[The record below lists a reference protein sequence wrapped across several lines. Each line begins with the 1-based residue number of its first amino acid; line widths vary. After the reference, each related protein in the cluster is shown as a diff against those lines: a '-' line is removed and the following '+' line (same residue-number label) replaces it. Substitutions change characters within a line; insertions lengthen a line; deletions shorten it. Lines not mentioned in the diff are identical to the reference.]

1 MLDIES
7 PIVNTLFYRERAA
20 NPMIALECNNAAT
33 AIGYAFLSS
42 PDSYLLTIDS
52 AYTNGDGMTRLLW
65 FLCDKVIARGE
76 QILLVSAERCSWYL
90 EDSFVYQMLVE
101 QPWLFIDD
109 VCFMYRAPQRAKLW
123 HQILQARIEHKRKT
137 LCTLAAW
144 SGAELKRHIA
154 PEQYDL
160 IYSGM
165 HSHILRLTLADKVTM
180 ARYWLDKAGV
190 SLNNLEEL
198 SKDFDNIREAEQ
210 YFTCFLARLH
220 LNERF
225 EQSENHQL
233 ICKQVFQELRQRY
246 SEGAEF

>member
-1 MLDIES
+1 MPHIES
-7 PIVNTLFYRERAA
+7 PIVNTLLYRERAV

-52 AYTNGDGMTRLLW
+52 ANTNGDGMTRLLW

-76 QILLVSAERCSWYL
+76 QILLVSAERCSWHL
-90 EDSFVYQMLVE
+90 EDSLVYQTLVE

-109 VCFMYRAPQRAKLW
+109 VCFMYGKPQRAKLW
-123 HQILQARIEHKRKT
+123 HQILQARIEHQRKT
-137 LCTLAAW
+137 LCTLAGW

-165 HSHILRLTLADKVTM
+165 HSHILRPTLADKVTM

-190 SLNNLEEL
+190 SLNNLEGL
-198 SKDFDNIREAEQ
+198 SKDFGNIREAEH
-210 YFTCFLARLH
+210 YFTCFLGHLN

-225 EQSENHQL
+225 KQSENHQS
-233 ICKQVFQELRQRY
+233 ICEQVFQKLRQRF